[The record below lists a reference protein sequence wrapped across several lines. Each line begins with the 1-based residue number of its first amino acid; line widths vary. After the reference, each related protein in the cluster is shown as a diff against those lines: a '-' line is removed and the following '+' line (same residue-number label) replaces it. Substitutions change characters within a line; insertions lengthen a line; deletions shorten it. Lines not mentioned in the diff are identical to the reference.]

1 MFRMILNL
9 AGNSPM
15 TGLTLRATGLYFF
28 FVARLTETGS
38 GGLGSIIVWPKVDI
52 VSGKL
57 GLSVKQLIVWQVCCK
72 FCPMTAVVAVVV

>member
-38 GGLGSIIVWPKVDI
+38 GGLGSIIVWPKADS

-57 GLSVKQLIVWQVCCK
+57 GLSVKWLSVWQVCK
-72 FCPMTAVVAVVV
+72 FCSVTAVVAAVV